1 MSLLTV
7 HSGSAV
13 VVALL
18 SVLAFTPRCSALTQE
33 QSTGPRPEQVRD
45 VGGQTG
51 ETNKRVTSA
60 LPDAPQTNTAQVP
73 APVHLDFRQRVHI
86 YRRSMTNF
94 ETVLAPAFGAAVNQA
109 RDEPPEWG
117 QGAAGYGTR
126 FASGYGR
133 TLISRTIRFG
143 VAAVDHEDPRFHPS
157 NETGFARRAA
167 AATFHVFVA
176 QTDDGSRIPAF
187 SRFAGIYGSAFLS
200 NTWYPAS
207 RANATHAL
215 LRGTT
220 ALSATVGWNVL
231 REFWPDIKNSLHR
244 RHETEP

>member
-7 HSGSAV
+7 HSGPAV

-18 SVLAFTPRCSALTQE
+18 SLLAFTPRCSALTQE

-45 VGGQTG
+45 VSGQTG

-60 LPDAPQTNTAQVP
+60 LPDAPQTKTTDVP
-73 APVHLDFRQRVHI
+73 APVRLDFRQRVHI

-133 TLISRTIRFG
+133 TLISRPIRFG
-143 VAAVDHEDPRFHPS
+143 VAAVDREDPRFHPS

-167 AATFHVFVA
+167 AATLHVFVV
-176 QTDDGSRIPAF
+176 QTDDGSQIPAF
-187 SRFAGIYGSAFLS
+187 SRFAGIYGAAFLS
-200 NTWYPAS
+200 NAWYPES

-231 REFWPDIKNSLHR
+231 REFWPD
-244 RHETEP
+244 